1 MDCVFGIDIG
11 GTDVKIGKFYENE
24 LVYKTTIKTNRE
36 DDGRHILNDIF
47 KNIDELLEG
56 DNLIGIGIGV
66 PGPVLNNS
74 IVSSKNLGW
83 DKVDVLNIVKEKY
96 PNVEV
101 VILNDANAAAVGEM
115 AKGGAVDYHSFLFI
129 TLGTGIGGGIIVDDE
144 LIEGDTGSAGEIGH
158 IRVGFNNERLC
169 KCGLYDCVEQYSS
182 ATGIV
187 KTANNLRIGRETK
200 LNEVEVTSKNI
211 FDLAKIGDEVALEA
225 VNNFI
230 EKLATALAAVTN
242 TVNPEAIVVGGGVS
256 KAGDFLIKRLEKRFN
271 ELCFFSVRGTK
282 FALAKLGNDAG
293 MYGTNYMVRKKLNEH
308 KEV

>member
-1 MDCVFGIDIG
+1 MKCIFGIDIG
-11 GTDVKIGKFYENE
+11 GTDIKIGKFYDNE
-24 LVYKTTIKTNRE
+24 LVFKTTIRTDTSEN
-36 DDGRHILNDIF
+36 GSNIF
-47 KNIDELLEG
+47 NEIFAKIDELTGLDE
-56 DNLIGIGIGV
+56 LIGIGMGV
-66 PGPVLNNS
+66 PGPVLNKS

-83 DKVDVLNIVKEKY
+83 DKLNVLEIVKERY
-96 PNVEV
+96 PNIAVA
-101 VILNDANAAAVGEM
+101 ILNDANAAALGEM
-115 AKGGAVDYHSFLFI
+115 VKGGAVGYHSFLFI
-129 TLGTGIGGGIIVDDE
+129 TLGTGIGGGIIIDDE
-144 LIEGDTGSAGEIGH
+144 IVEGNTGSAGEIGH

-187 KTANNLRIGRETK
+187 KTANNLRIGRNTK

-242 TVNPEAIVVGGGVS
+242 TVNPEVIVVGGGVS
-256 KAGDFLIKRLEKRFN
+256 KAGMFLLDRLEKRFN

-293 MYGTNYMVRKKLNEH
+293 MYGTNYMVRKLINEN
-308 KEV
+308 KSI